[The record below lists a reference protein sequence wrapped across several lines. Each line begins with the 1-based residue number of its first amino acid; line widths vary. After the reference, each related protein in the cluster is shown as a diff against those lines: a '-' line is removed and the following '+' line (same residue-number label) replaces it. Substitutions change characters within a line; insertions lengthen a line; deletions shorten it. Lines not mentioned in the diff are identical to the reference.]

1 MSPGVGANGV
11 LAPARPPDPRAA
23 DALSL
28 AELAPIARERMAP
41 AAWDYVASGAWDEI
55 SLIEA
60 EADWR
65 AVRFMPRVLVDVGH
79 VATTTSILGSPAAV
93 PWAIAP
99 MAAQGLA
106 HPDAEIAVARAAAA
120 AGVPLVLSTLSSVS
134 LEDVAAAAPDGVRFF
149 QLYTQRDSGVT
160 RSLVERAAAAGYRAL
175 VVTVDLPVLGYR
187 EADFRNGFTL
197 DVPLGNLP
205 AGRASDE
212 EAIAAGAIAA
222 GALSLLDGIG
232 AGSTLTWADV
242 EQIASWTDLPLVLKG
257 ILAPDDARRA
267 VDVGAAGIVVSN
279 HGGRQLDRTVT
290 PLAAL
295 PAIVDAVDG
304 RAEVWVDGGVRRGLD
319 LAAAR
324 ALGATAALVGRPV
337 YWGLAAAG
345 EAGVAKV
352 CAILEAELRRA
363 MALLGAPTLA
373 DLRPEMLVLPPAE
386 ARRR

>member
-1 MSPGVGANGV
+1 MEGSGV
-11 LAPARPPDPRAA
+11 LAPARAPDPRALA
-23 DALSL
+23 ALRL

-55 SLIEA
+55 SLAEA
-60 EADWR
+60 EAAWR
-65 AVRFMPRVLVDVGH
+65 AVTFVPRVLVDVGQ
-79 VATTTSILGSPAAV
+79 VDTATALLGSPAAV

-99 MAAQGLA
+99 MAAQALA

-120 AGVPLVLSTLSSVS
+120 AGVPLILSTLSSAS
-134 LEDVAAAAPDGVRFF
+134 LEDVAAAAPDGTRFF
-149 QLYTQRDSGVT
+149 QLYVQRDWGVT
-160 RSLVERAAAAGYRAL
+160 RSLVERAAAAGYRGL
-175 VVTVDLPVLGYR
+175 IVTVDLPVLGYR
-187 EADFRNGFTL
+187 EADLRNGFTL

-205 AGRASDE
+205 ADRADE
-212 EAIAAGAIAA
+212 EDALAA

-242 EQIASWTDLPLVLKG
+242 ERIRSWADLPLVLKG

-267 VDVGAAGIVVSN
+267 VEIGAAAIAVSN
-279 HGGRQLDRTVT
+279 HGARQLDRAVA
-290 PLAAL
+290 PLTAL
-295 PAIVDAVDG
+295 PGIVEAVAG

-324 ALGATAALVGRPV
+324 ALGATAVLVGRPV

-345 EAGVAKV
+345 EVGVARV

-373 DLRPEMLVLPPAE
+373 DLRPGMIVLPPG
-386 ARRR
+386 